1 MEREKHDKVR
11 VLRAFGGELLALGR
25 RMRLLARRDLDS
37 DEVITALRRVVDD
50 LRAALDELASTLGVD
65 N

>member
-1 MEREKHDKVR
+1 MTANTDKVR

-25 RMRLLARRDLDS
+25 RMHRIARRDLNT
-37 DEVITALRRVVDD
+37 DEVIPALRRVVDD
-50 LRAALDELASTLGVD
+50 LRAALDELATTLGVD